1 MAKKQSYSLKQYKY
15 NLLKY
20 LKLLIVETILNK

>member
-1 MAKKQSYSLKQYKY
+1 MAKKQSYSLEQYKY
-15 NLLKY
+15 NRIKY